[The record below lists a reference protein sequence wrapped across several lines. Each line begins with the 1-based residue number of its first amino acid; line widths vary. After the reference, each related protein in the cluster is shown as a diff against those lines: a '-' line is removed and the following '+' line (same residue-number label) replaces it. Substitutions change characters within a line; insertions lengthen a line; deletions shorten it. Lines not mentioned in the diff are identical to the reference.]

1 MPVFATAGGG
11 FGIATIDG
19 SSVIGRNNVGV
30 SVVIADGHTGI
41 SAGLWLSVFG
51 FIGGGEWLL
60 FSDCCVG

>member
-1 MPVFATAGGG
+1 M
-11 FGIATIDG
+11 
-19 SSVIGRNNVGV
+19 VIV
-30 SVVIADGHTGI
+30 DGHTGI